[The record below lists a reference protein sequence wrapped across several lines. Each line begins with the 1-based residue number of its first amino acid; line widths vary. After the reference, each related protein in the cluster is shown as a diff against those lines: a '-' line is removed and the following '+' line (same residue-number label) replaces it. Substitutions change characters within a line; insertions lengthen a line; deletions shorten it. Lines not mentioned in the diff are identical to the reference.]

1 MRRSTLDK
9 FRENLRLQEV
19 YNVMLRYGWDI
30 GVYDRFDLVGD
41 FHRTMQRWIWGVP
54 TTLAPIPTPVK
65 VRMMLEELGPTYV
78 KMGQIISSQSS
89 VIPPE
94 WGVELDKL
102 QSSVPAFPAEQVREV
117 VYEELKAYPEEL
129 YASFEPQPFAAA
141 STAQVHRAS
150 LKDGTPVAIKVQRP
164 NIFNQMKA
172 DIGIMQNAARVITTR
187 SELAR
192 SIDLVGMLE
201 EFGSS
206 VLRELDYTGETYNA
220 LRLTQNL
227 AGIPAAHVP
236 YVYTELSTSKVL
248 TLEFIQGVKINNIAA
263 IDAAGLDRKE
273 LGRTTLRAI
282 IKMLMIDGFFHADP
296 HPGNVLVNLQ
306 TGDVTFID
314 TGMVG
319 ELDLPQRINLI
330 QLLVALQQVDIQGM
344 AQIMKNMSV
353 PFVDEVDEKAYYRDF
368 ERTIG
373 RYMYSGTKAGFGES
387 VNVSLNLLREH
398 GMRLNPNLTMAIK
411 ALMQAEAISTALAP
425 EGGMLGEGVQI
436 IQEEAMKI
444 VTSDR
449 IVEEAKKQI
458 MSGAREV
465 FTNLPDLS
473 LATVKW
479 LNQYKKGRFEITLDT
494 SELAKEVDKVG
505 RFGRQLIIAV
515 LLVGMM
521 IGTSI
526 ATAAIAFSDQQ
537 EGFWEVISRI
547 ALIGFIFAMF
557 ASVVILL
564 RLIWRWVRGYKFSED

>member
-54 TTLAPIPTPVK
+54 TNLAPIPTPVK

-117 VYEELKAYPEEL
+117 VHEELNAYPEEL

-248 TLEFIQGVKINNIAA
+248 TLEFIHGVKINNIAA

-353 PFVDEVDEKAYYRDF
+353 PFVDEVDEKGYYRDF

-479 LNQYKKGRFEITLDT
+479 LNQYKKGRFEITIDT

-537 EGFWEVISRI
+537 QGFWDVISRI

-557 ASVVILL
+557 ASMVILL

>member
-30 GVYDRFDLVGD
+30 GVYDRFDFVGD
-41 FHRTMQRWIWGVP
+41 FHRTMQRWIWGMPV
-54 TTLAPIPTPVK
+54 TLTPISTPVK

-78 KMGQIISSQSS
+78 KMGQIVSSQSS

-102 QSSVPAFPAEQVREV
+102 QSSVPAFPSEQVREV
-117 VYEELKAYPEEL
+117 IYEELKAYPEDL

-164 NIFNQMKA
+164 HIYNQMKA

-206 VLRELDYTGETYNA
+206 VLRELDYNGETYNA

-227 AGIPAAHVP
+227 AGIPKARAP

-273 LGRTTLRAI
+273 LARTALRAI

-306 TGDVTFID
+306 TGVITFID

-319 ELDLPQRINLI
+319 ELDLQQRINLI
-330 QLLVALQQVDIQGM
+330 QLLVAIQQVDIPGM
-344 AQIMKNMSV
+344 AQIMKSMSV
-353 PFVDEVDEKAYYRDF
+353 PFVDQVDEKSYLHDF

-373 RYMYSGTKAGFGES
+373 RYFYSGVQAGFGEI

-398 GMRLNPNLTMAIK
+398 GLRLNPNLTMAIK

-425 EGGMLGEGVQI
+425 EGGMLADGVQI
-436 IQEEAMKI
+436 VQEEATKI
-444 VTSDR
+444 VTAER

-479 LNQYKKGRFEITLDT
+479 LNQYKKGRFEITIDT
-494 SELAKEVDKVG
+494 SELAVEVDKIG
-505 RFGRQLIIAV
+505 GFGRQLVIAV
-515 LLVGMM
+515 LLVGMLV
-521 IGTSI
+521 GTSI
-526 ATAAIAFSDQQ
+526 ATAAIGVLDLQG
-537 EGFWEVISRI
+537 GFWEWMYRIVI
-547 ALIGFIFAMF
+547 LGFLFAMF
-557 ASVVILL
+557 VSVMIVL
-564 RLIWRWVRGYKFSED
+564 RLTWRWLRGYKFSED